1 MTMSERDWELHDAL
15 VRAIGKLGDA
25 LSDSLDDDAYNTITA
40 TIDALR
46 ARVAKMEEDAEE
58 RYQTEAEE

>member
-1 MTMSERDWELHDAL
+1 MTMSERDWELYDAL

-25 LSDSLDDDAYNTITA
+25 LSDNLDDAAYNTITS
-40 TIDALR
+40 TIEVLR

-58 RYQTEAEE
+58 RYQMEAEE